1 MSPRE
6 LLEVAGLVAFHAPSL
21 LAETSRLN
29 DEAVGAYWLAS
40 RCRLD
45 RWGYSLRAYAHASR
59 GPTGDPAVRLAPL
72 AEEIVACEVLT
83 RCVAGICH
91 AHDRLHH
98 RLESAPLGKNIL
110 TGHREAID
118 RLHEVTGT
126 WWSHESTSHHAL
138 QSFVERCERWT
149 DLLLGHLH
157 STCDVSEFAFD
168 PPRMIDF
175 AEDHAEARFRGH
187 ELCCGNLLIVS
198 LRAAFGDV
206 GCDSPNGD
214 LHSQIAGAAL
224 GCFGPAAFD
233 SFGLLRSTW
242 LDRMQRTTEETDALI
257 AQEIAGPPRGPAR
270 RA

>member
-21 LAETSRLN
+21 LVETSRLN
-29 DEAVGAYWLAS
+29 DEAIGSYWLAS
-40 RCRLD
+40 RYRLD
-45 RWGYSLRAYAHASR
+45 RWGYALRAYGRATR
-59 GPTGDPAVRLAPL
+59 GQTGDPAVRLAPL

-83 RCVAGICH
+83 RCVAGICL

-98 RLESAPLGKNIL
+98 RHESAPLGKNIL

-118 RLHEVTGT
+118 RLHQVAGT
-126 WWSHESTSHHAL
+126 WWSHESTSRHVLHA
-138 QSFVERCERWT
+138 FVERCERWT
-149 DLLLGHLH
+149 DMLLGYLH

-175 AEDHAEARFRGH
+175 SDDHSSAQSHGH
-187 ELCCGNLLIVS
+187 ELRCGNLLIVS

-206 GCDSPNGD
+206 GTDSPNGD

-224 GCFGPAAFD
+224 GCFGPRAFD
-233 SFGLLRSTW
+233 SLGILRSTW
-242 LDRMQRTTEETDALI
+242 LDRMQHTIEETDAMLV
-257 AQEIAGPPRGPAR
+257 QEVAGPLRGPMR